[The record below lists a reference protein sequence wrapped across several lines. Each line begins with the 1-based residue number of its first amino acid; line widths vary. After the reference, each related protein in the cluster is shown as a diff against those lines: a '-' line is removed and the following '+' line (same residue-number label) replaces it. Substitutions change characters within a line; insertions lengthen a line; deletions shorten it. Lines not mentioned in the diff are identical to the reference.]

1 MNFQKWVNKMS
12 DNLYKIAEDR
22 VEKKIKF
29 YKNLQAY
36 IIVNAFL
43 AVINWF
49 FTPEFW
55 WVMFPLFFWGIC
67 VFKDFLMAFVFVD
80 RFSEDYRERKI
91 KEEMEK
97 LKA

>member
-1 MNFQKWVNKMS
+1 MS

-29 YKNLQAY
+29 YRNLQAY

-49 FTPEFW
+49 FSPEFW
-55 WVMFPLFFWGIC
+55 WVLFPVFFWGIG
-67 VFKDFLMAFVFVD
+67 VLKDFLIAFVFVD
-80 RFSEDYRERKI
+80 RFSDDYRERKI

>member
-1 MNFQKWVNKMS
+1 MS
-12 DNLYKIAEDR
+12 DNLRTRAEDI

-29 YKNLQAY
+29 YRNLQAY
-36 IIVNAFL
+36 LIVNAFL

-55 WVMFPLFFWGIC
+55 WVLFPMFFWGIG
-67 VFKDFLMAFVFVD
+67 VLKDFLMAFVFVNK
-80 RFSEDYRERKI
+80 FSDDYRERKI

>member
-1 MNFQKWVNKMS
+1 MS
-12 DNLYKIAEDR
+12 DNLYKRAEEI

-29 YKNLQAY
+29 YRNLQAY

-43 AVINWF
+43 AIINWF

-55 WVMFPLFFWGIC
+55 WVLFPVFFWGIG

-80 RFSEDYRERKI
+80 KFSDDYRERKI
-91 KEEMEK
+91 QEEMMK
-97 LKA
+97 LSD

>member
-1 MNFQKWVNKMS
+1 MS
-12 DNLYKIAEDR
+12 DNLYKRAEEI

-43 AVINWF
+43 AIINWF

-55 WVMFPLFFWGIC
+55 WVLFPVFFWGIG
-67 VFKDFLMAFVFVD
+67 VFKDFLIAFVFVD
-80 RFSEDYRERKI
+80 KFSDDYRERKI
-91 KEEMEK
+91 QEEMMK
-97 LKA
+97 LSD

>member
-1 MNFQKWVNKMS
+1 MS
-12 DNLYKIAEDR
+12 DNLRTRAEEI

-29 YKNLQAY
+29 YHNLQAY
-36 IIVNAFL
+36 LIVNAFL

-55 WVMFPLFFWGIC
+55 WIMFPIFFWGIG
-67 VFKDFLMAFVFVD
+67 VLKDFLMAFVFVD
-80 RFSEDYRERKI
+80 RFGEDYRERKI
-91 KEEMEK
+91 QEEMEK

>member
-1 MNFQKWVNKMS
+1 MS
-12 DNLYKIAEDR
+12 DNLYKRAEEI

-29 YKNLQAY
+29 YRNLQAY

-43 AVINWF
+43 AIVNWF

-55 WVMFPLFFWGIC
+55 WVLFPVFFWGIG

-80 RFSEDYRERKI
+80 KFSDDYRERKI
-91 KEEMEK
+91 QEEMMK
-97 LKA
+97 LSD